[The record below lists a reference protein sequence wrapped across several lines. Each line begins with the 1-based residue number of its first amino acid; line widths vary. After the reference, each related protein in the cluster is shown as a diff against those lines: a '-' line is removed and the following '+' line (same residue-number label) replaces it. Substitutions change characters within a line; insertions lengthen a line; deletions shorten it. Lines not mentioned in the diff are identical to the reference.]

1 MIEAEEEGEPELRRQ
16 LRAARVAER
25 QNKMDA
31 ALAEKQAKVR
41 GGGVGREL
49 VLPGLMALMNEE
61 HEHEHLI

>member
-1 MIEAEEEGEPELRRQ
+1 
-16 LRAARVAER
+16 
-25 QNKMDA
+25 MDA

-49 VLPGLMALMNEE
+49 VLPGLMAMMNEE